1 MAIDRRIL
9 SILYANGIS
18 DVNKVQEFLGE
29 KNNYY
34 EVKVN
39 NEIKKLRI
47 PGYTYNDVN
56 NILENVIESVKN
68 EPLLSIETFSFE
80 KELEKSDKENEKLL
94 KEIKK
99 AEKPKVEKSKVEE
112 PKVEEPKVE
121 ESKIEESKVQ
131 KSKVQKTKVE
141 KPKVETQKK
150 NIKKSNNDFDDF
162 INLA

>member
-47 PGYTYNDVN
+47 PGYTYNEVN

-99 AEKPKVEKSKVEE
+99 AEKPKAEKPKVEKSKVEE

-121 ESKIEESKVQ
+121 
-131 KSKVQKTKVE
+131 
-141 KPKVETQKK
+141 KPKKNTKK
-150 NIKKSNNDFDDF
+150 LKDDFDDF

>member
-34 EVKVN
+34 EVKIN
-39 NEIKKLRI
+39 DEIKKLRI
-47 PGYTYNDVN
+47 PGYYYNNVN
-56 NILENVIESVKN
+56 EVLENVTESVKN
-68 EPLLSIETFSFE
+68 EPLLSVETFSFE
-80 KELEKSDKENEKLL
+80 EELEKSNIENEKLL
-94 KEIKK
+94 EEIK
-99 AEKPKVEKSKVEE
+99 KVEE

-121 ESKIEESKVQ
+121 EPKVEEPKVEEPKVEEPKIQKPKVQ
-131 KSKVQKTKVE
+131 KSKVE

-150 NIKKSNNDFDDF
+150 NIKKSNDDFNDF